1 MYTGPHIIK
10 DGLEGVIDGG
20 SWNRMDPTQTSDDY
34 YIRLLEGTQAQRC
47 FINDATTIPSTAPYN
62 FGFGADR
69 NTHIQIPAAD
79 GTFPSDNGP
88 FDFST
93 GDGYTV
99 DVWVM
104 RTAFGTWQSGTTN
117 YDGIWN
123 YYWNH
128 NLSFSGNHT
137 GVNKI
142 QGTGL
147 SGYSISM
154 DTWYNVIMTH
164 DNTLGTNNH
173 KIYINNNLETTTTV
187 GTAASSRKFFVGNWD
202 SGWSMVGNIPI
213 IRVYNRP
220 LTVNEVTQNWN
231 STKNRF
237 GL

>member
-1 MYTGPHIIK
+1 MYVGPDIVD
-10 DGLEGVIDGG
+10 DGLEGAIDGG
-20 SWNRMDPTQTSDDY
+20 SWDRMNGTQTGSNY
-34 YIRLLEGTQAQRC
+34 YVGLLEGTPAQRC
-47 FINDATTIPSTAPYN
+47 FVDGDTTIPSTTPYN

-69 NTHIQIPAAD
+69 NTHIQIPDAD
-79 GTFPSDNGP
+79 GAFPANDGP
-88 FDFST
+88 FDFSA
-93 GDGYTV
+93 GAGYTV

-104 RTAFGTWQSGTTN
+104 RTAFGTWQSGGTTN

-128 NLSFSGNHT
+128 SLSFSGAHT

-147 SGYSISM
+147 SGFSISM
-154 DTWYNVIMTH
+154 NTWYNVIMTH
-164 DNTLGTNNH
+164 DNTNTSQH
-173 KIYINNNLETTTTV
+173 KVYINNNLEQTSTV
-187 GTAASSRKFFVGNWD
+187 GNAGSARRFFVGNWD
-202 SGWSMVGNIPI
+202 SNWSMVGNVPI

-220 LTVNEVTQNWN
+220 LTSSEVTKNWN